1 MVEFGG
7 ARFMPLC
14 FWYLYKQ
21 TVVRA
26 VCIAGFVTASGAGS
40 IFAQDTTPP
49 KDACKIDGH
58 LKTIKTLG
66 PKISEENLLNG
77 VEGSIRMCVTVNG
90 EGKVADVRVLSG
102 PPELR
107 QSSVDAVK
115 QWQFEPPLVA
125 PATTEVEFANTLTK
139 ACPGG
144 GDASDVGNVKVN
156 IETGHTVEGETGD
169 PLKIVGQVCQ
179 PQPPYPEK
187 ARAQR
192 RRGQLYLS
200 IAVNGNGDVV
210 DAKIVMGLDELLDK
224 PALDA
229 VSKWKFKVA
238 PPGGKTTVF
247 RVILSFQIPCL
258 DQPQTKPLVR

>member
-1 MVEFGG
+1 M
-7 ARFMPLC
+7 ALC
-14 FWYLYKQ
+14 FLYSYKQ
-21 TVVRA
+21 AVVRA
-26 VCIAGFVTASGAGS
+26 VCIGGFVTATGAG
-40 IFAQDTTPP
+40 INFAQDTTPP
-49 KDACKIDGH
+49 KDACKIDVL
-58 LKTIKTLG
+58 LKAAKTVA

-77 VEGSIRMCVTVNG
+77 VEGSVRMCVTVNG

-144 GDASDVGNVKVN
+144 GDASDAGDVRVS
-156 IETGHTVEGETGD
+156 IETGHTVEGETGN
-169 PLKIVGQVCQ
+169 PLRIVGKVLQ

-200 IAVNGNGDVV
+200 ISVNGNGDVV
-210 DAKIVMGLDELLDK
+210 DAKIVMGLDDLLDK

-229 VSKWKFKVA
+229 VRKWKFKVA
-238 PPGGKTTVF
+238 PPGGKTTIFPVT
-247 RVILSFQIPCL
+247 LSFQIPCL
-258 DQPQTKPLVR
+258 DRPKTR